1 MAELTWTAEAERW
14 LRDIHDFIAQ
24 DNPAAAIRTIET
36 LYQKA
41 EILREFP
48 ESGYRYWQRDR
59 GRLVNL
65 LCSRNARPPKD
76 RKGAAG
82 PSFLLAERARSECA
96 RPMRAVKDSP
106 ATPLGERMCGVAERA
121 ARGPRSARAI
131 KSSPGHPR

>member
-48 ESGYRYWQRDR
+48 ESGYRYGQRD
-59 GRLVNL
+59 GGSLANL
-65 LCSRNARPPKD
+65 LCSRNARPQKD
-76 RKGAAG
+76 GKGAAG

-106 ATPLGERMCGVAERA
+106 ATPFGGSVISQRRQQEALLGMCA
-121 ARGPRSARAI
+121 
-131 KSSPGHPR
+131 